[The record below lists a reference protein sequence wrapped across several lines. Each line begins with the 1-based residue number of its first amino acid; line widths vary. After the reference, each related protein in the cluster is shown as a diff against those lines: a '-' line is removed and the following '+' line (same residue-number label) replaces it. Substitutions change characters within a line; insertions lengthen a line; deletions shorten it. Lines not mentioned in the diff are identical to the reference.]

1 MSRQAGLRAERKH
14 LAVQLPSGFAEL
26 SYIVYEPPRSRR
38 TVLCLHD
45 FLGNATDFSRL
56 ATMLVGHGFRV
67 ICPDL
72 PGRGES
78 AYLDPADYNPH
89 TYMVSL
95 VSLVQSTG
103 EHRIAAIGK
112 GWGALLALGLLQTQ
126 EASITKLIL
135 ADLGMPWRLTVDDAI
150 AAAAAGPG
158 FTSLEEARRML
169 AESIEFKGL
178 PPRQALS
185 LIDGRL
191 RQVSAGYGLDFDPA
205 ILTSEATTRFSK
217 VSTAGLLAGLKART
231 LYLSAGPITPRDR
244 AKLREIASQAPQRT
258 FHFAGDLSRAARIHF
273 SSAHEQLLTFGFLMH
288 RFLPE

>member
-1 MSRQAGLRAERKH
+1 M
-14 LAVQLPSGFAEL
+14 QLPSGFAEL
-26 SYIVYEPPRSRR
+26 SYLVHEPPKSRR

-45 FLGNATDFSRL
+45 FLGNAADFSRL
-56 ATMLVGHGFRV
+56 ATMLAGHGYRV
-67 ICPDL
+67 ISPDM

-95 VSLVQSTG
+95 ISLVQATSD
-103 EHRIAAIGK
+103 HRIAAIGK

-135 ADLGMPWRLTVDDAI
+135 ADLGMPWRLTVDDTV
-150 AAAAAGPG
+150 AAAASGPG
-158 FTSLEEARRML
+158 FATLEEARRLL
-169 AESIEFKGL
+169 AESMEFEGL

-191 RQVSAGYGLDFDPA
+191 RQVGTGYGLDFDPA
-205 ILTSEATTRFSK
+205 LLSSDATRRFSK
-217 VSTAGLLAGLKART
+217 VSTPGLLAGLKART
-231 LYLSAGPITPRDR
+231 LYLSAGPIVMRDR
-244 AKLREIASQAPQRT
+244 AKLREIASKTPART
-258 FHFAGDLSRAARIHF
+258 FHFAGDMSRAARIHF